1 MRSPD
6 EGPRPARIVLIAT
19 PIGNLGDLAPR
30 AIKELGTADII
41 CCEDTRRTRALLS
54 ASGLS
59 ASNSR
64 LVSLYAHNEAARI
77 PEVIEWV
84 LNGRTVA
91 VVVDAGT
98 PGISDPGERL
108 VRAAGQAGIEVA
120 CVPGPSSVIAAL
132 MVSGLP
138 CERFCMEGFL
148 PRKGKDRLRR
158 IELLAHEQ
166 RTSVILESP
175 VRLVATLSELLVAL
189 GDREVVIARELTK
202 LYEEVWRGMLG
213 TAVSHFGR
221 AQVRGEIVIVLA
233 GANPPVPKSDEFI
246 EAAVRSRLSEGG
258 GTRLIANDLATEL
271 GVSRHRIYELVLR
284 LRSEDPR

>member
-1 MRSPD
+1 MRFPD

-30 AIKELGTADII
+30 ALKELDAAEII

-54 ASGLS
+54 AVGLS
-59 ASNSR
+59 YSNAR
-64 LVSLYAHNEAARI
+64 LVSLHAHNEAARI

-120 CVPGPSSVIAAL
+120 CVPGPSAVIAAL

-138 CERFCMEGFL
+138 SARFCMEGFL
-148 PRKGKDRLRR
+148 PRKGKERLQR
-158 IELLAHEQ
+158 IESLANER
-166 RTSVILESP
+166 RTSLILESP
-175 VRLVATLSELLVAL
+175 VRLVATLSELLDAL
-189 GDREVVIARELTK
+189 GEREVVIARELTK
-202 LYEEVWRGMLG
+202 LYEEVWRGTLG
-213 TAVSHFGR
+213 TAVSHFGID
-221 AQVRGEIVIVLA
+221 QVRGEIVIVLA
-233 GANPPVPKSDEFI
+233 GATDPGPKSDEFI

-258 GTRLIANDLATEL
+258 GTRQIANELAKEL
-271 GVSRHRIYELVLR
+271 GVSRRHIYELALR
-284 LRSEDPR
+284 LRTEDPI